1 MVPLYFSMFFYDSP
15 NGFSRKSCFWS
26 HEGHWSAASRHWS
39 FASLRCHSAVCV
51 WRSGALEKRKR
62 VVGPL
67 VLQELLMSSVSWS
80 SKSQKLHSSLP
91 SKQHG
96 MCLPTASLSKHED
109 CTNTAITCCL
119 HNFCCR
125 MFVNPLVAGS
135 MSKCLVKLEGMM
147 TSNEVIHSG
156 RWENPSNREL
166 LPSRRLTY
174 PTWGKGKSSSKC
186 QFGGIC

>member
-1 MVPLYFSMFFYDSP
+1 MAHL
-15 NGFSRKSCFWS
+15 
-26 HEGHWSAASRHWS
+26 
-39 FASLRCHSAVCV
+39 
-51 WRSGALEKRKR
+51 RSGPGRLRLNGQKKLDFKTPGFRGGGLGWATTKNLEKAAVFAKKKLKKKKTSRW
-62 VVGPL
+62 PL

-135 MSKCLVKLEGMM
+135 VSKCLVKLEGMM
-147 TSNEVIHSG
+147 TSNENSFAK
-156 RWENPSNREL
+156 WENPSNREAL
-166 LPSRRLTY
+166 SCLCPGAL
-174 PTWGKGKSSSKC
+174 
-186 QFGGIC
+186 

>member
-1 MVPLYFSMFFYDSP
+1 MAHL
-15 NGFSRKSCFWS
+15 
-26 HEGHWSAASRHWS
+26 
-39 FASLRCHSAVCV
+39 
-51 WRSGALEKRKR
+51 RSGPGAAPWTAKKPSFFCWKKKLDFKTPGFQGVGGLGNNKKPRKAAVFAKKKSWKKRKR

-147 TSNEVIHSG
+147 TSNEVNHSG
-156 RWENPSNREL
+156 SGENPSCLCPGALWKGEAG
-166 LPSRRLTY
+166 TQVKY
-174 PTWGKGKSSSKC
+174 PLN
-186 QFGGIC
+186 I

>member
-1 MVPLYFSMFFYDSP
+1 MNP
-15 NGFSRKSCFWS
+15 GFRKGG
-26 HEGHWSAASRHWS
+26 EGWVGQQKKH
-39 FASLRCHSAVCV
+39 
-51 WRSGALEKRKR
+51 LEKAAVFAQKKIK
-62 VVGPL
+62 VEKKKENESLAPI
-67 VLQELLMSSVSWS
+67 VLQKLAKCQACHGS

-147 TSNEVIHSG
+147 TSNEVNHWGSG
-156 RWENPSNREL
+156 KTLQIREPL
-166 LPSRRLTY
+166 SCLCPEPFKRGLIGTQEI
-174 PTWGKGKSSSKC
+174 PT
-186 QFGGIC
+186 